1 MASRSGGPAMAATA
15 LIGAPLTM
23 NAIAGPEPS
32 AMSRLSDAIACCM
45 RASPVN
51 AIDSMSRPLFAKK
64 PLRMPM
70 SSGTNENASGTAL
83 PTRSGSAARAPVTSN
98 EPPASNSIAATKE
111 RNSAFIGILVSRVS
125 RKCPL
130 EQPLGVAGEDLAP
143 IAVRDV
149 EPLDDVNR
157 RRDRTERR
165 VGCEHH
171 VVGAEE
177 FEPAAH
183 RVDAAAEQRGI
194 AVEVVQVVEM
204 GPLQRRQDLRIVL
217 VAGAR
222 AQHLEARPDAA
233 VVKGD
238 HPAEMMGDDLE
249 PRIAVE
255 QAAKHHAHHRHRGV
269 VGPAEAPP
277 HLEPRLRLLGII
289 RHARRARRV
298 QPDRQIELRHGRE
311 NRLENFFVERP
322 ARHAGEDLDAAGAE
336 LADRA
341 PRLRDRAV
349 HVRHRERGDEGRQAL
364 GMARGELGHGVVA
377 DAREVEP
384 DLAGGE
390 ILDRRIRQRDDL
402 AVIAELVHLAEALVE
417 IEQLFDAAQP
427 RGDVAEPR
435 RDAVHLLE
443 ELVGKD
449 VTVDIDDRVAWHRR
463 SPLAQRES
471 SCPRKRASSKHACGN
486 RAWRCITQRPGA
498 TGSPAFA
505 GDDGRV
511 VIACSVSQNFVRS
524 GPFNPSIARA
534 SFGVATWKPSSSI
547 RRRALPTCS
556 ALLLAS
562 WPRPMNKLSSR
573 PTRTFP
579 PIITAWV
586 ANSIWKR
593 PAPSTDHE

>member
-1 MASRSGGPAMAATA
+1 MKAMVSNHPRKKARTACGRLAMSLSVAKITWMWKSLISPKRTRMRPSPRFSSSKALPMSMIAPSMSPRFIAAICPGGAPTGAISMPLGPHPCRREVSLTSQSASDPAVET
-15 LIGAPLTM
+15 LIFAPLTM

-51 AIDSMSRPLFAKK
+51 AIDSMSRPLFANR

-83 PTRSGSAARAPVTSN
+83 PTRSGSAARAPGTRIK
-98 EPPASNSIAATKE
+98 PLAASNSTAVMRG
-111 RNSAFIGILVSRVS
+111 RNGAFIGMARLRVS

-130 EQPLGVAGEDLAP
+130 EQPLGIAGEDLAP

-149 EPLDDVNR
+149 EPLDDVDR

-165 VGCEHH
+165 VGREHH
-171 VVGAEE
+171 VLGAEE
-177 FEPAAH
+177 LEPAAH
-183 RVDAAAEQRGI
+183 RVDAAAEQRGV
-194 AVEVVQVVEM
+194 AVEIAHIIEM
-204 GPLQRRQDLRIVL
+204 RPLQRRQDFRIVL

-222 AQHLEARPDAA
+222 AQHLEARTDAA

-238 HPAEMMGDDLE
+238 HAAEMMGDDLE

-277 HLEPRLRLLGII
+277 HLEPRLLLLGII

-311 NRLENFFVERP
+311 NRLESFFVERP
-322 ARHAGEDLDAAGAE
+322 ARDAGEDLDAAGAE
-336 LADRA
+336 VLHRA
-341 PRLRDRAV
+341 PRLLYRAV
-349 HVRHRERGDEGRQAL
+349 HVRHRECGNEGREAV

-384 DLAGGE
+384 DLAVGKV
-390 ILDRRIRQRDDL
+390 LDRRVRQRDDL
-402 AVIAELVHLAEALVE
+402 PVVAELIHLAEALVE

-435 RDAVHLLE
+435 RDAIHLLE

-449 VTVDIDDRVAWHRR
+449 VTVDIDDGLVRHR
-463 SPLAQRES
+463 S
-471 SCPRKRASSKHACGN
+471 SLFL
-486 RAWRCITQRPGA
+486 RPH
-498 TGSPAFA
+498 PEE
-505 GDDGRV
+505 R
-511 VIACSVSQNFVRS
+511 
-524 GPFNPSIARA
+524 ARA
-534 SFGVATWKPSSSI
+534 SVPQTRIFV
-547 RRRALPTCS
+547 RAS
-556 ALLLAS
+556 
-562 WPRPMNKLSSR
+562 
-573 PTRTFP
+573 
-579 PIITAWV
+579 
-586 ANSIWKR
+586 
-593 PAPSTDHE
+593 